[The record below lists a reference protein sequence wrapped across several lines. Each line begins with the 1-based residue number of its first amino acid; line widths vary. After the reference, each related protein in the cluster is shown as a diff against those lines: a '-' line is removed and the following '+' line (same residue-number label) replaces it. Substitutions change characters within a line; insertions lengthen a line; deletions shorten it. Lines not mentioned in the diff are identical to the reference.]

1 MSQLTS
7 ALKPKGIHPLQPH
20 FVACGNDS
28 YKEHVLN
35 DDRISHFYTFKVT
48 GKENQT
54 LAVPDGCTDIV
65 FDCDEHSRGAR
76 ICGTTLTTHSTEFKA
91 GHEYFGVRFL
101 PGIVPG
107 FSDLSAEDLADKE
120 INILDSLSNAQNLIE
135 EITSCTSFMQRT
147 SLFQSKYAPHLI
159 RDISDITKYMIQT
172 IQQCK
177 GDIRIE
183 ELQRLTGYS
192 CRTIQRMFRQ
202 DTGLSPKTFCRL
214 IRFQIAI
221 GLISTNKKLSLSSL
235 SLDLGYSD
243 QSHFLREF
251 KSLSNMTPG
260 EYKSYASNIK
270 LPMDD
275 YLFAPPAESK
285 NLSTRRYGNHTNTL
299 L

>member
-1 MSQLTS
+1 MPQLS
-7 ALKPKGIHPLQPH
+7 AEFRGIHPLQPH
-20 FVACGNDS
+20 FVACGSDS

-35 DDRISHFYTFKVT
+35 DNGISHFYSFNVA
-48 GKENQT
+48 GKENQL

-65 FDCDEHSRGAR
+65 FDCDERSPGAR
-76 ICGTTLTTHSTEFKA
+76 ICGTTLTTHTTEFKA

-107 FSDLSAEDLADKE
+107 FTDLSAEDLADKE
-120 INILDSLSNAQNLIE
+120 INILDSLSDAQNLIE
-135 EITSCTSFMQRT
+135 EIAACTHFMQRA
-147 SLFQSKYAPHLI
+147 SIFKSKFAPRLT
-159 RDISDITKYMIQT
+159 RNISDITQYMIRT
-172 IQQCK
+172 IQQRK

-183 ELQRLTGYS
+183 ELERLTGYS

-214 IRFQIAI
+214 IRFQVAI
-221 GLISTNKKLSLSSL
+221 GSISTNKTLSLSSL

-260 EYKSYASNIK
+260 EYKGYASNIR
-270 LPMDD
+270 LPTNDD
-275 YLFAPPAESK
+275 ITAAPLGYPAPAARGYK
-285 NLSTRRYGNHTNTL
+285 HHTSAL
-299 L
+299 W